1 MALMM
6 ETSDDIGLAVRVRQA
21 LPEDMPAVQ
30 RIYAHAVRYGR
41 ATFEETAPTVEEML
55 ARRTAVL
62 SAGYPYLVADHGGA
76 VVGFSYASGYRPR
89 PAYRYAVESSVYV
102 ADAVRRMGVG
112 RALLSSLIA
121 ACEAGSWRQMI
132 AVIGDSGNAASIAL
146 HRRLGFRMIGTIEA
160 VGFKR
165 GCWVDSVLM
174 QRALGDGGNTRPDGL
189 GARYIRL

>member
-1 MALMM
+1 M
-6 ETSDDIGLAVRVRQA
+6 DLAVRVRQA

-30 RIYAHAVRYGR
+30 RIYAHNVRHGR
-41 ATFEETAPTVEEML
+41 ATFEETAPTVEEMR

-62 SAGYPYLVADHGGA
+62 SAGFPYLVADLDGA

-89 PAYRYAVESSVYV
+89 PAYRYTVESSVYV
-102 ADAVRRMGVG
+102 ADAMQGLGIG
-112 RALLSSLIA
+112 RALLNALID

-132 AVIGDSGNAASIAL
+132 AVIGDSNNAASVAL
-146 HRRLGFRMIGTIEA
+146 HQRLGFRMIGTIES

-165 GCWVDSVLM
+165 GRWVDTILM
-174 QRALGDGGNTRPDGL
+174 QRALGDGDNTRPDGL